1 MENFREYY
9 YLNIIVNISTFSPLN
24 TNVKYFRKQALKKKL
39 KLMGGVMKFF
49 TKNLLGYEIFSSMVP
64 LGYEMFFEIFVKPS
78 GPHSYI
84 LNERSLA
91 TVVHKQKAADLFR
104 YG

>member
-64 LGYEMFFEIFVKPS
+64 W
-78 GPHSYI
+78 
-84 LNERSLA
+84 A
-91 TVVHKQKAADLFR
+91 TKYFLKYL
-104 YG
+104 